1 MVYLHNGIL
10 HSRKK
15 KGIPTFHNSMAGTG
29 EYYAKLNKSGD
40 EKQIPY
46 DLTHKWSLNNK
57 TNLLEIFR
65 NDKCSNEVKN
75 SE

>member
-1 MVYLHNGIL
+1 
-10 HSRKK
+10 
-15 KGIPTFHNSMAGTG
+15 MAGTG

-46 DLTHKWSLNNK
+46 DLTHKWSLINK

>member
-1 MVYLHNGIL
+1 
-10 HSRKK
+10 
-15 KGIPTFHNSMAGTG
+15 MAGTG

-46 DLTHKWSLNNK
+46 DLTHKWSLINK

-75 SE
+75 SEWDWHPGKVQLENWRTDNRDRENT